1 MIYLAEIIFMP
12 RIAILDLGTN
22 TFNLLIAEKGEN
34 GNPVFIYSK
43 ELPVEIGKGGIHK
56 REITAEAMER
66 AVAALHKHRQKM
78 QEFDVEIH
86 YAFATSA
93 VRDAENG
100 KEFTR
105 KMFIETGIE
114 IKVLSGDEEAHWI
127 YEGVKQASVL
137 GNHHSLIMDIGGG
150 STEFIIGNEWEIL
163 WKKSYPLGV
172 SRLYEI
178 FYPADP
184 IIAKKGVVEK
194 HISAMLHDMF
204 EAAKKLKPVELIGSS
219 GSFDSFA
226 EMLIHRTSSTEKAAN
241 GYSYALEDFDKLYL
255 DLIVS
260 TVEERLQMPGLVQ
273 MRAPMFG
280 YSALLTHLVLK
291 TLSLEKMRLS
301 RYAMKEGIAKHLL
314 AGL

>member
-1 MIYLAEIIFMP
+1 MP

-22 TFNLLIAEKGEN
+22 TFNLLVAEKDAY

-56 REITAEAMER
+56 REITAEAMVR
-66 AVAALHKHRQKM
+66 AIAALHQHRQKM
-78 QEFDVEIH
+78 GEFDVEAH

-93 VRDAENG
+93 VRDAENSS
-100 KEFTR
+100 EFVR
-105 KMFIETGIE
+105 KIYIETGID
-114 IKVLSGDEEAHWI
+114 IQVLSGDEEAHWI

-137 GNHHSLIMDIGGG
+137 GAHHSLIMDIGGG
-150 STEFIIGNEWEIL
+150 STEFIIGNKEEIR

-178 FYPADP
+178 FFPADP
-184 IIAKKGVVEK
+184 IISKKPEIEK
-194 HISAMLHDMF
+194 HISTLLQDLF
-204 EAAKKLKPVELIGSS
+204 EAAKKFKPVELIGSS

-226 EMLIHRTSSTEKAAN
+226 EMLIWRTLSNEKAVN
-241 GYSYALEDFDKLYL
+241 GYTYSLKDFYKLYD
-255 DLIVS
+255 DLIIS

-280 YSALLTHLVLK
+280 YSAILTYLVLK

-301 RYAMKEGIAKHLL
+301 RYAMKEGLGKHLL
-314 AGL
+314 ALI

>member
-1 MIYLAEIIFMP
+1 MP

-22 TFNLLIAEKGEN
+22 TFNLLIAEKDEQ
-34 GNPVFIYSK
+34 GNPIFIYSK

-56 REITAEAMER
+56 REITVEATER
-66 AVAALHKHRQKM
+66 ALGALHTHRQKM
-78 QEFDVEIH
+78 GEFDVNAH

-150 STEFIIGNEWEIL
+150 STEFIIGNEREIL

-184 IIAKKGVVEK
+184 IISKKSEIEE
-194 HISAMLHDMF
+194 HISTMLHDIF
-204 EAAKKLKPVELIGSS
+204 EAAKKLKPIELIGSS

-226 EMLIHRTSSTEKAAN
+226 EMLIRRTSSTEKAVN
-241 GYSYALEDFDKLYL
+241 GYTYSLEDFDKLYN

-280 YSALLTHLVLK
+280 YSVVLTHLVLN
-291 TLSLEKMRLS
+291 TLSLKKMRLS

-314 AGL
+314 ASL